1 MFIKKKRKKQSQ
13 KFFFFFNKPQ
23 RLIRKKKRRIQ
34 IMNIWNL
41 KDAILSDSIGIK
53 KIPIGY
59 YKEFCASRFAILGE
73 IH

>member
-1 MFIKKKRKKQSQ
+1 
-13 KFFFFFNKPQ
+13 
-23 RLIRKKKRRIQ
+23 
-34 IMNIWNL
+34 MNIWNL